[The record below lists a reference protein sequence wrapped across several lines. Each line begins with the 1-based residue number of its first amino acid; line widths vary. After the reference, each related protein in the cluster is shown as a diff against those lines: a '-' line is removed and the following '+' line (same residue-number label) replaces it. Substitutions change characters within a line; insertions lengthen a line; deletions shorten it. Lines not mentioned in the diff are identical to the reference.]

1 MNGYLADVAVKNLLG
16 QAYIADQGG
25 YHYLLLNLTFSRFS
39 AAPLDKRNSF
49 ARKVWQLLLR
59 QLRDTSQRIYTR
71 KLHKYPDRRI
81 SRWLCCQH

>member
-1 MNGYLADVAVKNLLG
+1 MAVKNLLG

-39 AAPLDKRNSF
+39 AAPLDKRKAF
-49 ARKVWQLLLR
+49 ALKAWQLLLR
-59 QLRDTSQRIYTR
+59 QFRDTVKRLQSG
-71 KLHKYPDRRI
+71 KLHKDTDRRI